1 MKRFLMIIPFIVL
14 LGVLS
19 QAAEEN
25 VPLPAAI
32 RILDV
37 ADGDVTRETLF
48 GEFTVLDDLGDFLV
62 ARPETSDPG
71 RIAELGISSIVVAV
85 PARSGLVYIASV
97 RANSL
102 DAMAAAGVVLYAQG
116 DIALVATTTPEKLQG
131 QVPHYGLENGYRPLS
146 LTVVKPA
153 PVFKA
158 PVKASGNRAA
168 DPRITAMVSQVDA
181 TNLQNVVQ
189 DMQDMGE
196 RKANSGGFVAETYLV
211 NAFSAIPGLIV
222 STHQF
227 SSSYS
232 DNVIAELPG
241 IADPSVIYVIGG
253 HYDSASY
260 SGGAP
265 GADDN
270 ATGTSGV
277 LEIARI
283 LSQYQFKYTI
293 RFCAFGAEELGLV
306 GSDAYCDDLVT
317 WGDNIDAMINLDMTC
332 YRYGSEPRDVGFV
345 TNYSSSSL
353 INFCIG
359 QFTTYVPSLGITQGS
374 LSGGTSDHQ
383 SFTQH
388 GFTACFPFEDLNNY
402 SPYIHTTSDVIGTS
416 ANDFTLSRWITQ
428 GALASLAELAA
439 PVDLDIVH
447 ASLADT
453 NNVAGPYRIDAD
465 VSSLIGTNVDTVTL
479 YYDVG
484 GGFVARQMVPSGT
497 GDGYV
502 SSIPGLFGSGTVKY
516 YIEAVDDQGYSEQA
530 PGGIGSGY
538 YQFYV
543 GDFAGIWSDD
553 FEISDNGWTHGGS
566 GQDDWMRD
574 VPTGNGGYD
583 PADAFSGTKI
593 WGNDLGPSG
602 YNGNYQSN
610 VNNWLES
617 PNIDCS
623 GQTGVHLRYRRWLT
637 VEKGQYDQAKIL
649 VNGNT
654 VWQNDLSSDHID
666 IDWELHEID
675 ISAYAD
681 NNPNVK
687 LRFTLTTNGS
697 NVFGGWNI
705 DDLKVGMPGSGYTPD
720 LYSGEVYFHAATG
733 GSVAFNLNGDPSQSG
748 RYYMLA
754 LSASGT
760 SPGTQV
766 GPINIPLNRDQYT
779 DLVLQWYNKPVF
791 ANFVGKLNGAGDASA
806 TFNPPVITNPALIG
820 APLHFAWFTFWPVD
834 YASIAV
840 EILIAP

>member
-1 MKRFLMIIPFIVL
+1 MKRFLMIIPLIVL
-14 LGVLS
+14 LGALS

-25 VPLPAAI
+25 IPLPAAI

-37 ADGDVTRETLF
+37 ADSNVARETLF
-48 GEFTVLDDLGDFLV
+48 GEFTVLDDLGGFLV
-62 ARPETSDPG
+62 ARPETTDPG
-71 RIAELGISSIVVAV
+71 RIAKLGISSIVVAV
-85 PARSGLVYIASV
+85 PSRSGLVYIATL

-102 DAMAAAGVVLYAQG
+102 DEMAAAGVVLYTQG

-131 QVPHYGLENGYRPLS
+131 QVPHYGLENGYRLLS
-146 LTVVKPA
+146 LTIIKQAPVFIAPVKPA
-153 PVFKA
+153 G
-158 PVKASGNRAA
+158 SRAV
-168 DPRITAMVSQVDA
+168 DPRIAAMVAQVDA
-181 TNLQNVVQ
+181 SKIQDSVQ
-189 DMQDMGE
+189 DMQDMIE
-196 RKANSGGFVAETYLV
+196 RRANSGGYAAAIYLV
-211 NAFSAIPGLIV
+211 NAFNAIGGLNV
-222 STHQF
+222 STHYF

-241 IADPSVIYVIGG
+241 IVDPSVIYVIGG
-253 HYDSASY
+253 HYDSTSY
-260 SGGAP
+260 SGSAP

-270 ATGTSGV
+270 ASGTAGV

-293 RFCAFGAEELGLV
+293 RFCAFGAEELGLI

-317 WGDNIDAMINLDMTC
+317 WGDNVDAMINLDMTC
-332 YRYGSEPRDVGFV
+332 YRYGSEPRDCDFI

-353 INFCIG
+353 NSFCIG
-359 QFTTYVPSLGITQGS
+359 MFNAYVPSLGTAQGS

-388 GFTACFPFEDLNNY
+388 GFSACFPFEDAYNY
-402 SPYIHTTSDVIGTS
+402 SPYIHSSSDVIGTS
-416 ANDFTLSRWITQ
+416 ANDFTLAQWITQ

-439 PVDLDIVH
+439 PVDLDIAH
-447 ASLADT
+447 AVVADT
-453 NNVAGPYRIDAD
+453 TNVAGPYRIDAD
-465 VSSLIGTNVDTVTL
+465 VSSLIGNNVDSVTL
-479 YYDVG
+479 YYDLG
-484 GGFVARQMVPSGT
+484 SGFVSRPMVPSGT
-497 GDGYV
+497 GDGYI
-502 SSIPGLFGSGTVKY
+502 SSIPGLFGSGPVKY
-516 YIEAVDDQGYSEQA
+516 YIEAIDDQGYTEQA
-530 PGGIGSGY
+530 PSGMGPGY
-538 YQFYV
+538 YQFFV
-543 GDFAGIWSDD
+543 GDFNSIWSDD
-553 FEISDNGWTHGGS
+553 FEISDNGWTHGGT

-602 YNGNYQSN
+602 YNGNYQPN
-610 VNNWLES
+610 VNNWLQS

-637 VEKGQYDQAKIL
+637 VESGQYDQAKIQ

-654 VWQNDLSSDHID
+654 VWQNNISSDHID
-666 IDWELHEID
+666 TDWELHEID

-681 NNPNVK
+681 NNPNVTIK
-687 LRFTLTTNGS
+687 FTLTTDGGTE
-697 NVFGGWNI
+697 FGGWNI

-733 GSVAFNLNGDPSQSG
+733 GSVAFNLNGDPSLSG

-766 GPINIPLNRDQYT
+766 GNVTIPLNRDQYT
-779 DLVLQWYNKPVF
+779 DLVLQYYNQNVF
-791 ANFVGKLNGAGDASA
+791 ANFVGTLNGAGDASA
-806 TFNPPVITNPALIG
+806 TFNPPVITDPTLIG

-834 YASIAV
+834 YASVAV
-840 EILIAP
+840 EVLIAP